1 MKKLFALI
9 ISILFLFNSTSFSFD
24 DPFTPN
30 INEGAIGSGFDDP
43 FTPNINEGAIG
54 SGFDD
59 PFTPNINEGAISW

>member
-9 ISILFLFNSTSFSFD
+9 ICILFLFSSTSFSFD

-43 FTPNINEGAIG
+43 FTPNINEGAI
-54 SGFDD
+54 
-59 PFTPNINEGAISW
+59 SW